1 MCQMLFHGG
10 KIHACLELSL
20 LSCGLDGTE
29 GRLFLTYMIPLSDS
43 LTSSQPGSV
52 LYNLHK

>member
-1 MCQMLFHGG
+1 MCQMLFHGR
-10 KIHACLELSL
+10 KIHACLEPSL

-29 GRLFLTYMIPLSDS
+29 GRLFLTYMVPLSDS